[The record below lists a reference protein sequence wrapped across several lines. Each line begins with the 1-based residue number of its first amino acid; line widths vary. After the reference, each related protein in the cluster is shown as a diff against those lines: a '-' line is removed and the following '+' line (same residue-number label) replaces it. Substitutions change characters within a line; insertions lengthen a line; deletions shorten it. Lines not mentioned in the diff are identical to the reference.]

1 MQAEVQTAEDGSR
14 KSLGQM
20 LAAERERQGLSRADA
35 AQRLH
40 MSAYQV
46 EALETGDYSRL
57 PKGTFLRGFV
67 RNYAKVLGLQAD
79 AVMPLLTEDAPS
91 HGRPGIVVPTQNIR
105 FDPLGDRLQ
114 NPYVKAAVLAVVV
127 VSLAF
132 AAMYWWVSVRP
143 TAFSHKDGD
152 SSPVVA
158 DSQAEPVPVTV
169 AAAPPPPE
177 VVEPPKPEP
186 VKAEPAKADA
196 RKPDAKKADPV
207 KPDVIKVAAAVAAP
221 ADAAVKMP
229 VKAPAE
235 GGSVLKFRFH
245 GDSWVE
251 IRDAKGRVLLSRL
264 NTAGSEAEVA
274 GRPPFSVIV
283 GNAPEVRL
291 FYNDHE
297 FDLEPHTRVA
307 VARFTV
313 E

>member
-1 MQAEVQTAEDGSR
+1 
-14 KSLGQM
+14 M